1 MNFSENLVAAV
12 EKVKPAVVAL
22 STTRVAVDYMLHPV
36 PVAGVGSG
44 FVVRED
50 GYIVTSAHVVEG
62 AEKLQVI
69 FSDGKTVGGHVVGAD
84 ARTDVALVK
93 VDLSGLHVA
102 KMGNSDKI
110 KVGQIV
116 LALGNPL
123 WMVGDPTVT
132 LGVVSAISRT
142 IRSERMLIEDLIQT
156 DAAINP
162 GNSGGPLINIE
173 GEVIGINTAIVPF
186 AQGIGFA
193 IPVNTAKRVVND
205 LIKYGTVIRP
215 WLGVYS
221 VGVTENVAR
230 YYDLPVKEGCL
241 VVEVVEG
248 SPADDAGIRAG
259 DVIIRIDGEKI
270 SDPRMLRKTIEEKN
284 VGQAI
289 DIVVARGSFTKTI
302 RLKLG
307 ETRA

>member
-1 MNFSENLVAAV
+1 
-12 EKVKPAVVAL
+12 
-22 STTRVAVDYMLHPV
+22 
-36 PVAGVGSG
+36 
-44 FVVRED
+44 
-50 GYIVTSAHVVEG
+50 
-62 AEKLQVI
+62 
-69 FSDGKTVGGHVVGAD
+69 
-84 ARTDVALVK
+84 
-93 VDLSGLHVA
+93 
-102 KMGNSDKI
+102 
-110 KVGQIV
+110 
-116 LALGNPL
+116 
-123 WMVGDPTVT
+123 
-132 LGVVSAISRT
+132 
-142 IRSERMLIEDLIQT
+142 
-156 DAAINP
+156 
-162 GNSGGPLINIE
+162 
-173 GEVIGINTAIVPF
+173 
-186 AQGIGFA
+186 
-193 IPVNTAKRVVND
+193 VVND
-205 LIKYGTVIRP
+205 LIKYGMVIRP

-259 DVIIRIDGEKI
+259 DIIIRIDGEKI